1 MDTVIENIK
10 NTNTIKAKNS
20 LLNGKMKK
28 NYIVKSLRF
37 FIVLI
42 FCFIVHS
49 ISFSV
54 ENPCLLVDSLSMD
67 YKDTILNSEQGIN
80 FKTFRIITNLNDESE
95 IVKEQLFNFQ
105 NELGIEKGKEL
116 MFLEIYID
124 KTPDD
129 MGKWNVL
136 INDTSLQYSPSLP
149 WVNLT
154 DESRLLLDNWTGRNN
169 RTILTPDNIDSIA
182 IKKNEMFRV
191 MAVPLISMGAEA
203 KLSILQKDYSYEIII
218 VDDYPEQIEIENRP
232 GLIIKR
238 VDNNRFRIKLSKFN
252 RAEFERWS
260 ENRADDP
267 YVYTVPITL
276 YDKLSNQRSIP
287 VNLKYTFGE
296 Y

>member
-1 MDTVIENIK
+1 
-10 NTNTIKAKNS
+10 
-20 LLNGKMKK
+20 
-28 NYIVKSLRF
+28 
-37 FIVLI
+37 
-42 FCFIVHS
+42 
-49 ISFSV
+49 
-54 ENPCLLVDSLSMD
+54 MD

-154 DESRLLLDNWTGRNN
+154 DESRQLLDNWTGRNN